1 MADVFDEL
9 EPDDDS
15 IGEEIGSAVA
25 YAIAEINNSNDSL
38 IRRMVDVLAANNNEQ
53 KLAEMFKDLINE
65 INENNKKLTESI
77 LKQQK

>member
-25 YAIAEINNSNDSL
+25 HAIAEINNSNDSL

-53 KLAEMFKDLINE
+53 KLAEMF
-65 INENNKKLTESI
+65 
-77 LKQQK
+77 